1 MTTQNSQIIR
11 SVPLGKG
18 SSNAV
23 ADVSYNRSIG
33 SILIDAGR
41 LSSGNAEKI
50 MTLQRENGVRFGE
63 AGRAL
68 GLLTEDDVRFALSV
82 QFHYSYIPSGSSLSH
97 ELVAAYQ
104 PDSPAVE
111 ELRMLRSQLMLRW
124 FNNSAERKG
133 LAVVSAGSGDGR
145 SYIAA
150 NLAIVFSQL
159 GERTLLIDADMRMPR
174 QHRLFSLG
182 KRAGLSD
189 ILVGRAGSE
198 ALVSIE
204 ALPNLSVLSA
214 GATPPNPQELL
225 GRQSFSKL
233 LLAFGEDF
241 DVIIIDTPPASA
253 CADAHT
259 VAVRTG
265 AALIVARQGKS
276 SMAGLAHFTHS
287 LREFGVT
294 LVGSVLNDS

>member
-1 MTTQNSQIIR
+1 M
-11 SVPLGKG
+11 GKAT
-18 SSNAV
+18 STVV
-23 ADVSYNRSIG
+23 ADAGYNRSIG
-33 SILIDAGR
+33 SILIDSGR
-41 LSSGNAEKI
+41 LSNGNAEKI
-50 MTLQRENGVRFGE
+50 LTLQRENGARFGE

-68 GLLTEDDVRFALSV
+68 GLLTEDDIRFALSV
-82 QFHYSYIPSGSSLSH
+82 QFRYSYIPSGSSLSH

-104 PDSPAVE
+104 PDSSVVE

-133 LAVVSAGSGDGR
+133 LAVVSADAGDGR

-150 NLAIVFSQL
+150 NLAVVFSQL
-159 GERTLLIDADMRMPR
+159 GERTLLIDADMRVPR
-174 QHRLFSLG
+174 QHKLFSLG
-182 KRAGLSD
+182 KRPGLSD

-198 ALVSIE
+198 ALVSID

-214 GATPPNPQELL
+214 GAIPPNPQELL
-225 GRQSFSKL
+225 GRQSFSRL
-233 LLAFGEDF
+233 LMALGEDF
-241 DVIIIDTPPASA
+241 DVVIIDTPPASA

-265 AALIVARQGKS
+265 AALIVARQGS
-276 SMAGLAHFTHS
+276 SSVAGLSQFTSS

-294 LVGSVLNDS
+294 LVGSVLNDARH

>member
-1 MTTQNSQIIR
+1 MTPQNSQIVR
-11 SVPLGKG
+11 SIPLGK
-18 SSNAV
+18 SPSNAV
-23 ADVSYNRSIG
+23 ADSGYNQSIG
-33 SILIDAGR
+33 AILIDSGR
-41 LSSGNAEKI
+41 LSNGNAEKI
-50 MTLQRENGVRFGE
+50 LTLQRENGMRFGE
-63 AGRAL
+63 AGREL

-82 QFHYSYIPSGSSLSH
+82 QFRYSYIPSGSSLSH

-104 PDSPAVE
+104 PDSLAVE

-159 GERTLLIDADMRMPR
+159 GERTLLVDADMRVPR

-198 ALVSIE
+198 AIVNIE

-214 GATPPNPQELL
+214 GAIPPNPQELL
-225 GRQSFSKL
+225 GRQSFSRL
-233 LLAFGEDF
+233 LMALGDDF

-265 AALIVARQGKS
+265 AALIVARQDKS
-276 SMAGLAHFTHS
+276 SMAELAQFTRS

-294 LVGSVLNDS
+294 LVGSVLNDA